1 MSRSL
6 IYLVAGARPNF
17 MKIAPIVRA
26 LQARAD
32 RFEFRIVHTGQHY
45 DREMSDVFFDELGIP
60 KPDYHLEAG
69 GGSHA
74 TQTAKIM
81 VAFEEICQKAR
92 PDCVLVVGDV
102 NSTLACSI
110 DAKKLNIPVV
120 HVEAG
125 LRSGDMRM
133 PEEINRLVT
142 DAISDLFFT
151 ISKDADENLI
161 HEGIE
166 KKKIHMVGNLM
177 IDTLVANLDKT
188 SETGLNLQLL
198 TDKTRM
204 IRPGI
209 DFQKNSYGVM
219 TFHRPS
225 NVDDKTSLE
234 VLFGIWK
241 EISRKIPLIFPVHPR
256 TYKNLQLFGIL
267 KNADD
272 STALFFIQPQGYFTF
287 MQLVRNSLFVLTD
300 SGGIQEETTWLNIPC
315 LTVRPSTERPITIS
329 EGSNKLIQPQE
340 IIPEVNLILQGKGKK
355 GTKPDLWD
363 GKTAGRIVQILEKL

>member
-32 RFEFRIVHTGQHY
+32 RFEFKIVHTGQHY

-74 TQTAKIM
+74 TQTAKIV
-81 VAFEEICQKAR
+81 VAFEEICQTAR

-110 DAKKLNIPVV
+110 VAKKQLIPVA

-142 DAISDLFFT
+142 DSISDWFFCT
-151 ISKDADENLI
+151 EPSGVDNLLREGKSQDVVFHVGHVMVDNLLYQRDQLNSADKSGMESESLKQQF
-161 HEGIE
+161 E
-166 KKKIHMVGNLM
+166 K
-177 IDTLVANLDKT
+177 
-188 SETGLNLQLL
+188 
-198 TDKTRM
+198 
-204 IRPGI
+204 
-209 DFQKNSYGVM
+209 YGVV
-219 TFHRPS
+219 TLHRPS
-225 NVDDKTSLE
+225 NVDDEATLR
-234 VLFGIWK
+234 GIASALL
-241 EISRKIPLIFPVHPR
+241 EISAKLPLIFPVHPR
-256 TYKNLQLFGIL
+256 TRGNLERFGL
-267 KNADD
+267 SLGPNVLLTKPLSYMEFLNLWKDA
-272 STALFFIQPQGYFTF
+272 ALI
-287 MQLVRNSLFVLTD
+287 MTD
-300 SGGIQEETTWLNIPC
+300 SGGLQEETTALGIPC
-315 LTVRPSTERPITIS
+315 LTLRENTERPVTAD
-329 EGSNKLIQPQE
+329 EGSNVLVGPD
-340 IIPEVNLILQGKGKK
+340 PVRILGEAAKVLAGQGKQGRR
-355 GTKPDLWD
+355 PALWD
-363 GKTAGRIVQILEKL
+363 GKAAERIVADLDHLLAVK

>member
-32 RFEFRIVHTGQHY
+32 RFDFRIIHTGQHY

-110 DAKKLNIPVV
+110 DAKKLDIPVA

-142 DAISDLFFT
+142 DSISDWFFCT
-151 ISKDADENLI
+151 EPAGVDNLLR
-161 HEGIE
+161 E
-166 KKKIHMVGNLM
+166 
-177 IDTLVANLDKT
+177 
-188 SETGLNLQLL
+188 
-198 TDKTRM
+198 
-204 IRPGI
+204 
-209 DFQKNSYGVM
+209 
-219 TFHRPS
+219 
-225 NVDDKTSLE
+225 
-234 VLFGIWK
+234 
-241 EISRKIPLIFPVHPR
+241 
-256 TYKNLQLFGIL
+256 
-267 KNADD
+267 
-272 STALFFIQPQGYFTF
+272 
-287 MQLVRNSLFVLTD
+287 
-300 SGGIQEETTWLNIPC
+300 
-315 LTVRPSTERPITIS
+315 
-329 EGSNKLIQPQE
+329 
-340 IIPEVNLILQGKGKK
+340 GKGQ
-355 GTKPDLWD
+355 GQPALAPCCTGRASWFRPPPARCTCAGPSCRRTSRRRRSSHRQKP
-363 GKTAGRIVQILEKL
+363 GREASRTARRSWRRSPRRGRSFRP